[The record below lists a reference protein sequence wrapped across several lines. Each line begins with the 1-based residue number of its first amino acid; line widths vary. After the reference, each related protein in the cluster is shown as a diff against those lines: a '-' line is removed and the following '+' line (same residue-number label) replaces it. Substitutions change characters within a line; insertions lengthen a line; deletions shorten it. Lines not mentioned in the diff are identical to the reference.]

1 MLGMVQQ
8 AQKKA
13 TSGLTGFRKSK
24 VLACLDDLADRRRKL
39 RTLAGLLEACG
50 NVEERDLD
58 AEMVAHAA
66 GMMRAEIE
74 GMGDSLHVLGQ
85 RMPR

>member
-1 MLGMVQQ
+1 MS
-8 AQKKA
+8 KKI
-13 TSGLTGFRKSK
+13 TSGLTPSGKNK
-24 VLACLDDLADRRRKL
+24 VLACLDDLDDRRRKL

-58 AEMVAHAA
+58 AEMVGHAA

-74 GMGDSLHVLGQ
+74 GMGESLHVLGQ

>member
-1 MLGMVQQ
+1 MS
-8 AQKKA
+8 KKI
-13 TSGLTGFRKSK
+13 TSGLTPSGKNK
-24 VLACLDDLADRRRKL
+24 VLACLDDLADRRQKL

-74 GMGDSLHVLGQ
+74 GMGESLHVLAQ